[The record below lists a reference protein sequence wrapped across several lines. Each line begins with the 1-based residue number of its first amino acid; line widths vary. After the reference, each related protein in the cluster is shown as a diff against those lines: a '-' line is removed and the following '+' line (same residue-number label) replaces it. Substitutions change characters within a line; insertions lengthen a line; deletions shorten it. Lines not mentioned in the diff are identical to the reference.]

1 MKLRVNRNSM
11 VSVALVLVVGAGLFY
26 LGDKFGSNVLGAL
39 HLNNDSKDW
48 MAVTLDN
55 GSIYFGHITSRSD
68 KQVVLENAYFA
79 QTNPK
84 AQTTDASGKTTGDA
98 SQPQYL
104 LTKVGQGEVYGPEET
119 LDINSSHV
127 LYIQI
132 LSTDSQV
139 VKTINAQQ

>member
-1 MKLRVNRNSM
+1 MKIKVGRNG
-11 VSVALVLVVGAGLFY
+11 VISVILVLVVGAGLFC
-26 LGDKFGSNVLGAL
+26 LGSKYGNNVFNAMHISNS
-39 HLNNDSKDW
+39 NKDW

-55 GSIYFGHITSRSD
+55 GSIYFGHITSQSGS
-68 KQVVLENAYFA
+68 QVVLENAYFA

-84 AQTTDASGKTTGDA
+84 AQTTDANGKTTGDA

-119 LDINSSHV
+119 LDINRSHV
-127 LYIQI
+127 LYIQK

-139 VKTINAQQ
+139 VKTIAAQQ